1 MADNQEDKKK
11 QESLKKEQEVLLKKI
26 KALYSEIKDLGEGIN
41 KIHEQRNKLTD
52 ELITSEGESRVLD
65 AQKIKNL
72 QKHIDLQKQIIQ
84 NQIAL
89 GEGDREQL
97 AIQLEAL
104 EDQEAKIK
112 LLEEEE
118 KIVKENLKTAL
129 GMRDINN
136 TIFGKIKEIQ
146 QIGKLSL
153 SDEKERAQLQKEY
166 FASKSQDLIEGIVNL
181 SKIMFDKATE
191 LDNAMRGLM
200 REAGFSYED
209 ARRGILDTQASMV
222 GAAVSTEALSK
233 TMVSLRTSFSAYTNL
248 TDSQK
253 TNVESM
259 VAVLD
264 KMGLSA
270 ETSSKFLD
278 TATKSLGMSLN
289 QSSNFLSSLK
299 GFADQSGISLQR
311 LSQDLAANASE
322 LTKFGKEGV
331 TIFKELELASK
342 NLGIE
347 MSKLLQITEQFTTF
361 EGAAIAAG
369 KFNALL
375 GGDFINSVDL
385 LTASMEDPV
394 ESFRMFK
401 EAMDQSGNSFD
412 DMDNGMK
419 RVVAQAL
426 GMSVEEAGKLFSQDI
441 NTATRA
447 MREQAATQEKLNELS
462 GKMSNFTDKLQ
473 AAFVALYPA
482 LVPILDALSKLG
494 DFLIEAATAIGEF
507 MEEHEGAK
515 DALYAF
521 GVVIAGAA
529 GIIITVTTVLLPLI
543 ATVGSMKVLFGGLGG
558 IIKFAFSPFIEIKDT
573 LKSFVSAS
581 KEASSAAQDLG
592 DNAKEVGAK
601 MKELGSSGESAKEGL
616 DSVGEGSEKAGKGA
630 KMSAGQIAAL
640 GFAVL
645 LIGAGIAVAAL
656 GLSVL
661 VSSFKGLG
669 DAAWPAVAA
678 VIGFTVAFGLLMFGL
693 LSLVTGPQA
702 VLTAAAVAVLVG
714 VGQASLMIGGGMALA
729 AAGFALYNESQR
741 RLLETGKETVD
752 TMNSLSDSTIQRYK
766 DLVEIFKDM
775 AVELEKVSNTGVLDK
790 LNSSAFSIVVEKIF
804 GTSAKMQGP
813 SAGIEL
819 SVGSPS
825 KTSNTSLEK
834 QDQQI
839 VVNVKIDSPIEID
852 GRKLGN
858 WIAENKTVIQA
869 TNKALNAAR
878 QGA

>member
-11 QESLKKEQEVLLKKI
+11 QESLNKEQEVLLKKI

-104 EDQEAKIK
+104 EDQEAKIR

-118 KIVKENLKTAL
+118 KIVKENLKTTL

-136 TIFGKIKEIQ
+136 TIFAKIKEIQ

-153 SDEKERAQLQKEY
+153 SDEKEREQLQKQY

-222 GAAVSTEALSK
+222 GAAVSTEALAK
-233 TMVSLRTSFSAYTNL
+233 TMGSLRTSFSGYTNL
-248 TDSQK
+248 TASQK

-507 MEEHEGAK
+507 MKEHEGAK

-558 IIKFAFSPFIEIKDT
+558 IIKFAFSPFVEIKDT
-573 LKSFVSAS
+573 LKSFFSAS

-656 GLSVL
+656 GLSEL

-669 DAAWPAVAA
+669 DAAWPAAAA
-678 VIGFTVAFGLLMFGL
+678 VIGFTVAFTIMIVILTKLA
-693 LSLVTGPQA
+693 LSGAGPI
-702 VLTAAAVAVLVG
+702 AVALLIG
-714 VGQASLMIGGGMALA
+714 IGQASLMIGGGMALA

-804 GTSAKMQGP
+804 GTSAKMQGA